1 MPDWLWKAKERKRVR
16 GVRGAQEKLYHHQFE
31 QGQQE
36 RSCFMGKMK
45 MNLVFD
51 RVREAILERANI

>member
-1 MPDWLWKAKERKRVR
+1 MVPDWLWKAKERKRVR

-31 QGQQE
+31 QGHQE
-36 RSCFMGKMK
+36 RSFFMGKMK

-51 RVREAILERANI
+51 KLS